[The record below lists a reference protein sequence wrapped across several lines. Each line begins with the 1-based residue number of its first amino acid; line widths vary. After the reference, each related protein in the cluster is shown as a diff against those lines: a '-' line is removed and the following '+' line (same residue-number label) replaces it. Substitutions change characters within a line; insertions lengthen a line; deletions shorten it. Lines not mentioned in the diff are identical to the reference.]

1 MVFCQACGTKAIQ
14 NGKFCHSCGMEL
26 NGTPVPGDVKS
37 LSFDDYKKKKEDERR
52 SKFKKANTKDT
63 KRPAAQKSTNE
74 VAKVQVGLV
83 TSSPDSDH
91 LKKMK
96 GRTIPVLIDT
106 RADASTL
113 LHTAVEKHGRH
124 FKQFSKHFDYVLLY
138 PDMSVVQNLPASN
151 TPFTVEKYKRDLLK
165 PYSKMYFWLCAKD
178 DFESANN
185 VTSSDSEDDMLTKHA
200 FEASYNSSNVACD
213 VPVLTPPEVA
223 IRSTCPDLLN
233 KASTSS
239 TSYHQCPTCLE
250 LFPQS
255 EIEVHADA
263 CAEAWVDP
271 IGDLDEVDDAPPNEV
286 EPIEDATGTLREPLD
301 INLETLR
308 NEVSNL
314 RRLCQCELTN
324 RVSIRRRLIFQD
336 YMDTRKKK
344 WFKPKAMLKVTYV
357 GEPAVDDGGPKREFF
372 TEIFGHIRR
381 TLFSDDGVPKADM
394 RALANDEFKAVGELM
409 ACSLIQGGPAPCFL
423 SVNVY
428 DYLIDGM
435 ASVQSEKW
443 ASLIK
448 DDFLRQS
455 LERIAACKTN
465 DELGA
470 LLCEES
476 MMDILQMVGYRGV
489 PSKETLSSVPE
500 IQRSF
505 VITGIARTLTTIDQM
520 ITGLASFG
528 ALDYIRSHK
537 NVMKPL
543 FTLDGAR
550 HFQPTPELF
559 IEGLNVLF
567 SEEGSNHKA
576 SEIDV
581 FKNFCD
587 FVQDLGT
594 TQGGLVKLY
603 KFITGSDSL
612 TPLGL
617 ERVITVHFKH
627 FCMSDCKCRPTASTC
642 DPSINLPVHY
652 RDMLAF
658 EEVMTSALEEGLG
671 FGLI

>member
-1 MVFCQACGTKAIQ
+1 
-14 NGKFCHSCGMEL
+14 
-26 NGTPVPGDVKS
+26 
-37 LSFDDYKKKKEDERR
+37 
-52 SKFKKANTKDT
+52 
-63 KRPAAQKSTNE
+63 
-74 VAKVQVGLV
+74 
-83 TSSPDSDH
+83 
-91 LKKMK
+91 
-96 GRTIPVLIDT
+96 
-106 RADASTL
+106 
-113 LHTAVEKHGRH
+113 
-124 FKQFSKHFDYVLLY
+124 
-138 PDMSVVQNLPASN
+138 MSVVQNLPASN

-185 VTSSDSEDDMLTKHA
+185 VTSSNSEDDMLTKHA
-200 FEASYNSSNVACD
+200 FEACYNSSNVARD

-223 IRSTCPDLLN
+223 IRSICPDLLS

-255 EIEVHADA
+255 EIKVHADA

-271 IGDLDEVDDAPPNEV
+271 RGDLDEVDDAPPNEV
-286 EPIEDATGTLREPLD
+286 EPTEDATGTLRKPLD

-314 RRLCQCELTN
+314 RRLCQCEVRN
-324 RVSIRRRLIFQD
+324 RVSIRCRLIFQD
-336 YMDTRKKK
+336 YIDTRKKK
-344 WFKPKAMLKVTYV
+344 WFKPKAMLKVTCV

-381 TLFSDDGVPKADM
+381 TLFSDDGVPNADM
-394 RALANDEFKAVGELM
+394 RALANDEFKAAGELM

-505 VITGIARTLTTIDQM
+505 VITGIARTLTTIDHLM
-520 ITGLASFG
+520 NTGLASFG
-528 ALDYIRSHK
+528 ALHYIRT
-537 NVMKPL
+537 N
-543 FTLDGAR
+543 TR
-550 HFQPTPELF
+550 
-559 IEGLNVLF
+559 
-567 SEEGSNHKA
+567 
-576 SEIDV
+576 
-581 FKNFCD
+581 
-587 FVQDLGT
+587 
-594 TQGGLVKLY
+594 
-603 KFITGSDSL
+603 
-612 TPLGL
+612 
-617 ERVITVHFKH
+617 
-627 FCMSDCKCRPTASTC
+627 
-642 DPSINLPVHY
+642 
-652 RDMLAF
+652 AF
-658 EEVMTSALEEGLG
+658 H
-671 FGLI
+671 